1 VSGQKATATA
11 HPNIALVKYW
21 GKRDEKLVLPHQ
33 SSLSITIAPFEVTTT
48 VQFGVDREQVT
59 LNRRPAEGK
68 ELERILS
75 AIVRARSAVRHSL
88 GPVRVESIGNFP
100 SAAGLAS
107 SAAAF
112 AALSATARAAA
123 GLPWNERE
131 CSILARQG
139 SGSACRSIRGG
150 VCVWRRGRRRDG
162 ADSFAEQ
169 IFPERHWP
177 GLRLLSVLLV
187 AEEKEV
193 GSREG
198 MRRSV
203 ETSPFYSAWAADA
216 EAEVPRATACIAAKD
231 LAGLGQIAERNAWR
245 MHAVALSADPTLCYL
260 APATV
265 GLISQLARE
274 RGRGLPAWFTL
285 DAGPNPFLLTDAE
298 HEQDVERLA
307 RACGALE
314 VTSCTAGGD
323 ARLINQHLF

>member
-1 VSGQKATATA
+1 VSGQKATAIA

-33 SSLSITIAPFEVTTT
+33 SSLSVTISPFQVTTT
-48 VQFGVDREQVT
+48 VQFGANRDEVM
-59 LNRRPAEGK
+59 LNRQPARDAER
-68 ELERILS
+68 ERILS
-75 AIVRARSAVRHSL
+75 AVARARSAVRHSL

-100 SAAGLAS
+100 PAAGLAS

-112 AALSATARAAA
+112 AALSVAARAAA
-123 GLPWNERE
+123 GLPWDERE

-177 GLRLLSVLLV
+177 SLRLLAVLL
-187 AEEKEV
+187 AGEEKEV
-193 GSREG
+193 SSREG

-216 EAEVPRATACIAAKD
+216 EAEIVQATARIAAKD

-245 MHAVALSADPTLCYL
+245 MHAVMLSADPALCYL

-265 GLISQLARE
+265 ALIGKLGRE
-274 RGRGLPAWFTL
+274 RTRGLPAWFTL

-298 HEQDVERLA
+298 HEADAEKLA
-307 RACGALE
+307 RSCGALE
-314 VTSCTAGGD
+314 VTRCTMGGD
-323 ARLINQHLF
+323 ARLTDQHLF

>member
-1 VSGQKATATA
+1 MSAHKATAIA

-33 SSLSITIAPFEVTTT
+33 SSLSVTIAPLQVKTT
-48 VQFGVDREQVT
+48 VQFGADREEVT
-59 LNRRPAEGK
+59 LNHCPARDEEK
-68 ELERILS
+68 ERILFGV
-75 AIVRARSAVRHSL
+75 ALARSAARQSL

-100 SAAGLAS
+100 PAAGLAS

-112 AALSATARAAA
+112 AALSVAARAAA
-123 GLPWNERE
+123 GLPWDVRE

-177 GLRLLSVLLV
+177 SVRLLAVVLA

-193 GSREG
+193 SSREG
-198 MRRSV
+198 MRRCV

-216 EAEVPRATACIAAKD
+216 EAEVTLATARIAAKD

-245 MHAVALSADPTLCYL
+245 MHAVALSADPGLCYF

-265 GLISQLARE
+265 ALIRQLGRE
-274 RGRGLPAWFTL
+274 RKRGLPAWFTL

-298 HEQDVERLA
+298 HEAD
-307 RACGALE
+307 
-314 VTSCTAGGD
+314 T
-323 ARLINQHLF
+323 